1 MERFNL
7 LFLLLFPWHVVA
19 AQETAA
25 TGMPTIEVDFFTRL
39 EKQLMEAVV
48 KQDRSALEPLLTSDF
63 ELRTSR
69 TGGELTFRD
78 EWLQEAISTYKVRSF
93 RISGLTVRP
102 VATVRSLTFSMSN
115 KPPFRPRRC
124 RSSLRYGEQYADQFQ
139 QPRPNRKHGMANLA
153 GKHFGC
159 VGCVSH
165 VLPLLCFPLLQQSG
179 QTGFVG
185 NVCQLA

>member
-1 MERFNL
+1 MTAGLRPRLSFLRGTEMERSTL

-19 AQETAA
+19 AQETVA

-102 VATVRSLTFSMSN
+102 VGNSAVVNFFYEQQATFAGRDISGDFFLVDIWQKAGNDWKLLARYSAGPGVTS
-115 KPPFRPRRC
+115 KPPSNPKTK
-124 RSSLRYGEQYADQFQ
+124 E
-139 QPRPNRKHGMANLA
+139 
-153 GKHFGC
+153 
-159 VGCVSH
+159 
-165 VLPLLCFPLLQQSG
+165 
-179 QTGFVG
+179 
-185 NVCQLA
+185 